1 MIFAISLIWGQI
13 ITEGFESGMPT
24 SYTTGSAIL
33 GSGTWTGTEFIR
45 GTTKHSGSYSCQLRS
60 TTGSEITTPNIAT
73 GGVGTVTLWAAKS
86 TSGTGPALQIR
97 ISVDGGEF
105 TQVGTT
111 LSLSQNVFNEF
122 SVDVDNSNSNIKI
135 QFYRTSGTVY
145 IDDVVI
151 TEYSQP
157 DIIISE
163 IMQNPNAVNDTDGEW
178 FEIYNAGST
187 TVNID
192 GWTITDLG
200 SDNHTIDNG
209 GTINIDAGSFLVLGI
224 DSNSGTNGGYTCNYE
239 YTGINLSNSDDELI
253 LKNGSGT
260 EIDRAEW
267 DGGPNWP
274 NPTGASMVFTGTPS
288 TDNNVGSNWTTA
300 NAREL
305 SYTGEGD
312 NGSPGTNG
320 NQQTLPITLSTFTA
334 QYLNSKPTL
343 YWKTQ
348 SEEDNMGW
356 FIYRNTTEDFTS
368 AEKIT
373 GMIEGHGTTTQ
384 PQSYIYED
392 VAELHVEQTY
402 YYWLASVD
410 YSGTIH
416 HYDRVAQI
424 TIPHPDEPGQNV
436 TPPVAYDISAD
447 PNPFSHT
454 TNISFVMDKASKV
467 DVAIYNIKGE
477 LVKSFSSVMTTSE
490 NEIVNFHWNGKDN
503 SGKALS
509 NGVYLYS
516 VKVNGKDYATKQLIL
531 MK

>member
-1 MIFAISLIWGQI
+1 MKKIIILFFILIFSAYLFGANLIQNSSFEDGTTTYWTEVGTESHITKSSLQVHSGDAACRFIDPTVNYDGRGIYSDLVSVTSSSEYDLWGW
-13 ITEGFESGMPT
+13 F
-24 SYTTGSAIL
+24 YVNNNTGSIDD
-33 GSGTWTGTEFIR
+33 TFIR
-45 GTTKHSGSYSCQLRS
+45 FRVFWFKDEGNTPCDPASNPND
-60 TTGSEITTPNIAT
+60 TGWHLTSFNSWEKKEFNNLTAPSN
-73 GGVGTVTLWAAKS
+73 AAYAYVK
-86 TSGTGPALQIR
+86 IECR
-97 ISVDGGEF
+97 E
-105 TQVGTT
+105 
-111 LSLSQNVFNEF
+111 
-122 SVDVDNSNSNIKI
+122 DNTRGND
-135 QFYRTSGTVY
+135 VY
-145 IDDVVI
+145 IDDI
-151 TEYSQP
+151 QFG
-157 DIIISE
+157 D
-163 IMQNPNAVNDTDGEW
+163 
-178 FEIYNAGST
+178 
-187 TVNID
+187 
-192 GWTITDLG
+192 
-200 SDNHTIDNG
+200 
-209 GTINIDAGSFLVLGI
+209 
-224 DSNSGTNGGYTCNYE
+224 
-239 YTGINLSNSDDELI
+239 
-253 LKNGSGT
+253 
-260 EIDRAEW
+260 
-267 DGGPNWP
+267 
-274 NPTGASMVFTGTPS
+274 TGT
-288 TDNNVGSNWTTA
+288 
-300 NAREL
+300 
-305 SYTGEGD
+305 
-312 NGSPGTNG
+312 
-320 NQQTLPITLSTFTA
+320 LPVTLSTFTA

-343 YWKTQ
+343 YWQTQ

-356 FIYRNTTEDFTS
+356 FIYRNTVEDFTS

-392 VAELHVEQTY
+392 AEQLQIEQTY
-402 YYWLASVD
+402 YYWLESVD

-516 VKVNGKDYATKQLIL
+516 VKVNGKDYATRQLIL